1 MSASNLSTTPVG
13 RRAETTSPP
22 WLRLVPSVP
31 VDAPRA
37 PFIVFVIAVLG
48 VGLVGLLLLNTSLQ
62 KRAFEVSSLQRSTA
76 ALADQQS
83 ELEQHA
89 ADLSAP
95 ESVASRAA
103 ELGMVPNANPV
114 FLRLS
119 DAKVLGVGVPAQ
131 RPAIIKPKVKAV
143 AKAPAVKAGP
153 GTTATTTGKP
163 KASPGTTTTDNTTTG
178 KPKASPGT
186 TTTNKTTT
194 NKTGTTSSKKTATT
208 TQTGSSR

>member
-1 MSASNLSTTPVG
+1 VSASNLSTAPVP

-95 ESVASRAA
+95 ESVATRAA
-103 ELGMVPNANPV
+103 ELGMVANTNPV

-119 DAKVLGVGVPAQ
+119 DGKVLGILVPAQ
-131 RPAIIKPKVKAV
+131 RPAIIKPKVRAV
-143 AKAPAVKAGP
+143 VKAPAAAPKTTSTKTTSTQP
-153 GTTATTTGKP
+153 ETTATK
-163 KASPGTTTTDNTTTG
+163 N
-178 KPKASPGT
+178 
-186 TTTNKTTT
+186 
-194 NKTGTTSSKKTATT
+194 TATT

>member
-1 MSASNLSTTPVG
+1 VSASNLSTTPG
-13 RRAETTSPP
+13 RRRPETASPP

-62 KRAFEVSSLQRSTA
+62 KRAFDVSSLQRSTTA
-76 ALADQQS
+76 MADQQS
-83 ELEQHA
+83 DLERQV

-95 ESVASRAA
+95 ETVASRAA

-119 DAKVLGVGVPAQ
+119 DAKVLGIPIPAL
-131 RPAIIKPKVKAV
+131 RAAIIEPKVAPKTV
-143 AKAPAVKAGP
+143 AS
-153 GTTATTTGKP
+153 TTTG
-163 KASPGTTTTDNTTTG
+163 TT
-178 KPKASPGT
+178 
-186 TTTNKTTT
+186 
-194 NKTGTTSSKKTATT
+194 KTGTAKTGTAKAGTTKASTKKTATT
-208 TQTGSSR
+208 SQTGSSR

>member
-1 MSASNLSTTPVG
+1 VSASNLSTTPVR
-13 RRAETTSPP
+13 RRAETPSPSAP

-62 KRAFEVSSLQRSTA
+62 SRAFEVSSLQKSTA

-83 ELEQHA
+83 ELEQKA

-95 ESVASRAA
+95 ESVAGRAV
-103 ELGMVPNANPV
+103 EFGMVPNPNPV

-119 DAKVLGVGVPAQ
+119 DGKVLGSPVPAS
-131 RPAIIKPKVKAV
+131 RPAIIKPTVKVV
-143 AKAPAVKAGP
+143 PKAPAAKA
-153 GTTATTTGKP
+153 
-163 KASPGTTTTDNTTTG
+163 
-178 KPKASPGT
+178 
-186 TTTNKTTT
+186 
-194 NKTGTTSSKKTATT
+194 TGTSTTRSAVTKTAT

>member
-1 MSASNLSTTPVG
+1 VSASNLSTTPVR
-13 RRAETTSPP
+13 RRAETPSPP

-48 VGLVGLLLLNTSLQ
+48 IGLVGLLLLNTSLQ

-95 ESVASRAA
+95 EAVASRAV
-103 ELGMVPNANPV
+103 ELGMVPNTNPV

-119 DAKVLGVGVPAQ
+119 DGKVLGNPVPAL
-131 RPAIIKPKVKAV
+131 RPAIIKPKVKV
-143 AKAPAVKAGP
+143 VPKAPAAKP
-153 GTTATTTGKP
+153 TTTNTTATKSTGT
-163 KASPGTTTTDNTTTG
+163 KATST
-178 KPKASPGT
+178 
-186 TTTNKTTT
+186 KTTPT
-194 NKTGTTSSKKTATT
+194 KATSTKKPSTKKTATT
-208 TQTGSSR
+208 TQTGVSR

>member
-1 MSASNLSTTPVG
+1 MSAENLATVPVR
-13 RRAETTSPP
+13 RRAESTSPP

-62 KRAFEVSSLQRSTA
+62 KRAFDVSSLQRSTA
-76 ALADQQS
+76 VLADQQS
-83 ELEQHA
+83 ALEQQA

-95 ESVASRAA
+95 EAVASQAA
-103 ELGMVPNANPV
+103 ALGMVPNTNPV

-119 DAKVLGVGVPAQ
+119 DGKVLGDPVPAR
-131 RPAIIKPKVKAV
+131 RPVIIKPKAAVAPKTPVVKA
-143 AKAPAVKAGP
+143 KPTSTKTTTSTT
-153 GTTATTTGKP
+153 TTAKTTTGKA
-163 KASPGTTTTDNTTTG
+163 KKPGT
-178 KPKASPGT
+178 
-186 TTTNKTTT
+186 KT
-194 NKTGTTSSKKTATT
+194 TATT

>member
-1 MSASNLSTTPVG
+1 MSADNLATAPVR
-13 RRAETTSPP
+13 RRAESPSTSAP

-62 KRAFEVSSLQRSTA
+62 KRAFDVSSLQRSTA

-83 ELEQHA
+83 ALEQQA

-95 ESVASRAA
+95 AAVASRAA
-103 ELGMVPNANPV
+103 ELGMVPNTNPV

-119 DAKVLGVGVPAQ
+119 DGKVLGNPVPAS
-131 RPAIIKPKVKAV
+131 RPVIIKPKALPSATK
-143 AKAPAVKAGP
+143 KTIPTKSTPKTSAP
-153 GTTATTTGKP
+153 
-163 KASPGTTTTDNTTTG
+163 
-178 KPKASPGT
+178 
-186 TTTNKTTT
+186 
-194 NKTGTTSSKKTATT
+194 KKTATT

>member
-1 MSASNLSTTPVG
+1 MSADNLATAPVR
-13 RRAETTSPP
+13 RRAESASPSAP

-62 KRAFEVSSLQRSTA
+62 KRAFDVSSLQRSTA

-83 ELEQHA
+83 ALEQQA

-95 ESVASRAA
+95 AAVASRAA
-103 ELGMVPNANPV
+103 ELGMVPNTNPV

-119 DAKVLGVGVPAQ
+119 DGKVLGSPVPAA
-131 RPAIIKPKVKAV
+131 RPVIIKPKVVVVKT
-143 AKAPAVKAGP
+143 PAA
-153 GTTATTTGKP
+153 KP
-163 KASPGTTTTDNTTTG
+163 KAATSAT
-178 KPKASPGT
+178 
-186 TTTNKTTT
+186 KTTP
-194 NKTGTTSSKKTATT
+194 KKSAPKKTATT

>member
-163 KASPGTTTTDNTTTG
+163 KASPGTTTT
-178 KPKASPGT
+178 
-186 TTTNKTTT
+186 NKTTT

>member
-1 MSASNLSTTPVG
+1 VSASNLSTTPVR
-13 RRAETTSPP
+13 RRAESTSPP

-95 ESVASRAA
+95 EAVAARAV
-103 ELGMVPNANPV
+103 ELGMLPNTNPV
-114 FLRLS
+114 FLRLP
-119 DAKVLGVGVPAQ
+119 DGKVLGNPVPAL
-131 RPAIIKPKVKAV
+131 RPAIIRPKVEAV
-143 AKAPAVKAGP
+143 PKAPAARPKTA
-153 GTTATTTGKP
+153 TTATKTTGT
-163 KASPGTTTTDNTTTG
+163 KATG
-178 KPKASPGT
+178 
-186 TTTNKTTT
+186 TTNKTA
-194 NKTGTTSSKKTATT
+194 TTSTRAT

>member
-1 MSASNLSTTPVG
+1 VSASNLSTTPVR
-13 RRAETTSPP
+13 RRAETPSPP

-95 ESVASRAA
+95 EAVAARAV
-103 ELGMVPNANPV
+103 ELGMVANTNPV

-119 DAKVLGVGVPAQ
+119 DGKVLGNPVPAL
-131 RPAIIKPKVKAV
+131 RPAIINPKVKV
-143 AKAPAVKAGP
+143 VPKAPAANP
-153 GTTATTTGKP
+153 TATNTTATKSTST
-163 KASPGTTTTDNTTTG
+163 KA
-178 KPKASPGT
+178 
-186 TTTNKTTT
+186 TTTNT
-194 NKTGTTSSKKTATT
+194 TGTKATGTKTSTKKTATT
-208 TQTGSSR
+208 TQTGVSR

>member
-1 MSASNLSTTPVG
+1 MSASNLSTTPV
-13 RRAETTSPP
+13 RRRPETASPP

-62 KRAFEVSSLQRSTA
+62 KRAFDVSSLQRSTTA
-76 ALADQQS
+76 MADQQS
-83 ELEQHA
+83 DLERQA

-95 ESVASRAA
+95 ETVASRAA

-119 DAKVLGVGVPAQ
+119 DAKVLGIPIPAL
-131 RPAIIKPKVKAV
+131 RAAIIEPKVAPKTVASATIGTTKTGA
-143 AKAPAVKAGP
+143 AKA
-153 GTTATTTGKP
+153 GTT
-163 KASPGTTTTDNTTTG
+163 KAST
-178 KPKASPGT
+178 
-186 TTTNKTTT
+186 
-194 NKTGTTSSKKTATT
+194 KKTATT
-208 TQTGSSR
+208 SQTGSSR

>member
-1 MSASNLSTTPVG
+1 MSASNLSTTPV
-13 RRAETTSPP
+13 RRRPESASPP

-37 PFIVFVIAVLG
+37 PFIVFVIGVLA

-76 ALADQQS
+76 TLADQQS
-83 ELEQHA
+83 ELEQKA

-95 ESVASRAA
+95 EAVASRAA
-103 ELGMVPNANPV
+103 ELGMVPNTNPV

-119 DAKVLGVGVPAQ
+119 DAKVLGNPVPAR
-131 RPAIIKPKVKAV
+131 RPAIIKPKVKAA
-143 AKAPAVKAGP
+143 AKAPVTKK
-153 GTTATTTGKP
+153 TTSTATTST
-163 KASPGTTTTDNTTTG
+163 
-178 KPKASPGT
+178 
-186 TTTNKTTT
+186 
-194 NKTGTTSSKKTATT
+194 KTATGKTSTAKASTNKPAT

>member
-1 MSASNLSTTPVG
+1 VSASNLSTTPVR

-83 ELEQHA
+83 ELGQHA

-95 ESVASRAA
+95 ESVAALA
-103 ELGMVPNANPV
+103 VELGMVPNKNPV

-119 DAKVLGVGVPAQ
+119 DGKVLGKPAPAL
-131 RPAIIKPKVKAV
+131 RPEIIRPKVKAV
-143 AKAPAVKAGP
+143 PKAPAAKP
-153 GTTATTTGKP
+153 KTATTAKT
-163 KASPGTTTTDNTTTG
+163 ATATT
-178 KPKASPGT
+178 
-186 TTTNKTTT
+186 
-194 NKTGTTSSKKTATT
+194 KKTATKKTATTSTRAT